1 MASKALHCIS
11 ADYHRLRP
19 ALWHSSVKPVGCC
32 LIAIAMIA
40 RITLW
45 IKDLLKKI
53 LGSTLTVKWIAPS
66 PKKKENNNYRISNC
80 HTFFFFF
87 SSFLQKT
94 TDFKCYPLFLCR
106 NKSKQML
113 TDPQTTLS
121 ARMFGVIFQNG
132 DINYATL
139 IHLVNID
146 I

>member
-1 MASKALHCIS
+1 MLH
-11 ADYHRLRP
+11 H
-19 ALWHSSVKPVGCC
+19 
-32 LIAIAMIA
+32 
-40 RITLW
+40 
-45 IKDLLKKI
+45 LKKRKTTI
-53 LGSTLTVKWIAPS
+53 TGSQTATLFS
-66 PKKKENNNYRISNC
+66 
-80 HTFFFFF
+80 FFF

-139 IHLVNID
+139 IHLELNIELNID

>member
-66 PKKKENNNYRISNC
+66 PKKKGKQQLPDLKLP
-80 HTFFFFF
+80 HFFLFFFLLFYKRLLILNVTLFF
-87 SSFLQKT
+87 FVEINLNKCSQIHRQLYLPECLELSFKMET
-94 TDFKCYPLFLCR
+94 SIMPL
-106 NKSKQML
+106 
-113 TDPQTTLS
+113 
-121 ARMFGVIFQNG
+121 
-132 DINYATL
+132 
-139 IHLVNID
+139 
-146 I
+146 